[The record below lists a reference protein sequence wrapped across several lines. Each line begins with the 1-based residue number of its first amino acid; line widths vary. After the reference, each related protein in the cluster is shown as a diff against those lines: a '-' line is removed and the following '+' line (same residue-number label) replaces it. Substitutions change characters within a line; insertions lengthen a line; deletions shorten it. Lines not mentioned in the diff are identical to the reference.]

1 MKTISLL
8 IFVLFAKCPRIF
20 GQIHTDTYKYEYKMT
35 INSDMAIENVNSI
48 PIKTIVN
55 LYIIS
60 NQKYSLLILSLA
72 SIRSPIE
79 LSQNSQTK
87 DSFFVDNT
95 NFLQYSLSNKSYSE
109 FDTISLSK
117 QLKSLGKHSHVQGLN
132 DIQFFESD
140 TLPKFI
146 KPFSQFVGNC
156 YGVTKIIK
164 STSIIELINI
174 EKYRNFNFDYY
185 LHKIKTFKNQ
195 ILDTKFLFND

>member
-1 MKTISLL
+1 
-8 IFVLFAKCPRIF
+8 
-20 GQIHTDTYKYEYKMT
+20 MT
-35 INSDMAIENVNSI
+35 IKSEMAIENVNSI

-117 QLKSLGKHSHVQGLN
+117 QLKSLGQHRHVQGLN

-140 TLPKFI
+140 TLAKFI

-185 LHKIKTFKNQ
+185 LHKIKTFQKSN
-195 ILDTKFLFND
+195 IRYEIPF